1 MGLADDEFVRA
12 VREFLPVIDTNVVA
26 LAVAAD
32 TLRRLCTR
40 REDLFSLSL
49 LILNSPF
56 ELRIFDTGEI
66 IVDDVPVEFI
76 KR

>member
-1 MGLADDEFVRA
+1 MGIADDEFVRA
-12 VREFLPVIDTNVVA
+12 VREFLPVMDIYVVA

-32 TLRRLCTR
+32 TLRRLCIR
-40 REDLFSLSL
+40 REDLFSFSL
-49 LILNSPF
+49 PIFKSPF

-66 IVDDVPVEFI
+66 IVGDVPVEFI